1 MADKRFADGA
11 EVDYAGMVRG
21 RKMLKTKKG
30 DMMCFVELEDK
41 FGTLEIVVF
50 PSVFQTM
57 GGLIKDRALL
67 HVKGKIS
74 CKEEEE
80 PKILADM
87 LEPVDR
93 FCSLQLQRDICVR
106 LVSRDA
112 EGIKAVRTIA
122 EKFRAQSG
130 SKFAVFFSDIR
141 KMTGIKSVHA
151 VKMCPELLVE
161 LENRLGAENVVFMD
175 RKGE

>member
-1 MADKRFADGA
+1 
-11 EVDYAGMVRG
+11 
-21 RKMLKTKKG
+21 
-30 DMMCFVELEDK
+30 MCFVELEDK

-57 GGLIKDRALL
+57 GGLIKRQSASTRQRQDIMQR
-67 HVKGKIS
+67 GRR
-74 CKEEEE
+74 

-112 EGIKAVRTIA
+112 EGIKLL
-122 EKFRAQSG
+122 
-130 SKFAVFFSDIR
+130 
-141 KMTGIKSVHA
+141 
-151 VKMCPELLVE
+151 EL
-161 LENRLGAENVVFMD
+161 
-175 RKGE
+175 

>member
-1 MADKRFADGA
+1 
-11 EVDYAGMVRG
+11 
-21 RKMLKTKKG
+21 
-30 DMMCFVELEDK
+30 
-41 FGTLEIVVF
+41 
-50 PSVFQTM
+50 
-57 GGLIKDRALL
+57 
-67 HVKGKIS
+67 
-74 CKEEEE
+74 
-80 PKILADM
+80 M

-112 EGIKAVRTIA
+112 EGIKAVRAIA
-122 EKFRAQSG
+122 EKYSAQSG

>member
-1 MADKRFADGA
+1 
-11 EVDYAGMVRG
+11 
-21 RKMLKTKKG
+21 
-30 DMMCFVELEDK
+30 
-41 FGTLEIVVF
+41 
-50 PSVFQTM
+50 
-57 GGLIKDRALL
+57 
-67 HVKGKIS
+67 
-74 CKEEEE
+74 
-80 PKILADM
+80 M

-112 EGIKAVRTIA
+112 EDIKAVRTIA
-122 EKFRAQSG
+122 EKYRAQTG

>member
-1 MADKRFADGA
+1 
-11 EVDYAGMVRG
+11 
-21 RKMLKTKKG
+21 
-30 DMMCFVELEDK
+30 
-41 FGTLEIVVF
+41 
-50 PSVFQTM
+50 M

-67 HVKGKIS
+67 HIKGKIS

-122 EKFRAQSG
+122 EKYRAQTG
-130 SKFAVFFSDIR
+130 SKFAVFSAIYA
-141 KMTGIKSVHA
+141 KWQA
-151 VKMCPELLVE
+151 
-161 LENRLGAENVVFMD
+161 
-175 RKGE
+175 

>member
-1 MADKRFADGA
+1 
-11 EVDYAGMVRG
+11 
-21 RKMLKTKKG
+21 MLKTKKG

-41 FGTLEIVVF
+41 FGALEIVVF

-57 GGLIKDRALL
+57 GGLIKDRVLL

-122 EKFRAQSG
+122 EKYRAQTG

>member
-1 MADKRFADGA
+1 MPSASL
-11 EVDYAGMVRG
+11 ETSLTQISLYAGMVRG

-93 FCSLQLQRDICVR
+93 FCSLQLQRDPDHSCIVYFR
-106 LVSRDA
+106 PISETFISHSALVCTGFYELCRGDA
-112 EGIKAVRTIA
+112 PCG
-122 EKFRAQSG
+122 
-130 SKFAVFFSDIR
+130 
-141 KMTGIKSVHA
+141 
-151 VKMCPELLVE
+151 
-161 LENRLGAENVVFMD
+161 
-175 RKGE
+175 